1 MKKLLILSLVALFAS
16 AVARADTSRP
26 EAINRIDSCE
36 AIIRE
41 FQARPETRIPA
52 NVLQRAKALIILN
65 QFRAGFFF
73 GIKDGYGVIMVR
85 HADNSWSLPVLVR
98 AGEASF
104 GLQVGAN
111 SVETIYVVTDANIP
125 KTLFNSRF
133 NIGVDAKA
141 IIGPHEASK
150 ERYKE
155 EILRAPM
162 LAYTRAVG
170 AFVGASV
177 KAGYITRDDELNM
190 LLYQTQYKLP
200 ELLYGDFVQ
209 PKPEVLPLMRFVQ
222 QIAP

>member
-1 MKKLLILSLVALFAS
+1 MKKLLMLSLVALFAAATVRAENVRTE
-16 AVARADTSRP
+16 AVT
-26 EAINRIDSCE
+26 RIESCE
-36 AIIRE
+36 AILQE

-85 HADNSWSLPVLVR
+85 RADNSWSLPVLVR

-111 SVETIYVVTDANIP
+111 SVETIYVVTDASIP
-125 KTLFNSRF
+125 KTLFKERF
-133 NIGVDAKA
+133 NIGADAKA

-150 ERYKE
+150 ERYNE
-155 EILRAPM
+155 EILRVPL
-162 LAYTRAVG
+162 LAYTRSVG

-177 KAGYITRDDELNM
+177 KAGYINRDDESNM
-190 LLYQTQYKLP
+190 ALYRTQYKLP

-209 PKPEVLPLMRFVQ
+209 PVEDVKPLMRLVQ
-222 QIAP
+222 RSAP